1 MVIRMIPFHR
11 SGKMWVVQG
20 VNVREIAAAS
30 EVASVVASEAASV
43 KKSMGGSASALIRG

>member
-20 VNVREIAAAS
+20 VNLREIAAAS
-30 EVASVVASEAASV
+30 EVASVVASV
-43 KKSMGGSASALIRG
+43 KKSMGASASALIRG